1 MLRASWTSLMARK
14 LRLFMSAFA
23 IILGVAFVAG
33 SFVFTDTL
41 GRSFDSIMNGSVG
54 DVVVRP
60 AAAGQGDFESQPSTA
75 TLPSSLVEDL
85 AGVPGAARVD
95 GNITNFGTFVV
106 GKNGKLIGGFGP
118 PGLGLNHTGGPA
130 AKGLQPRTLDAG
142 HWPEGPDE
150 VVLDNKTA
158 DKAGYLIGEKVNLV
172 SAGTQ
177 PRIQAKLVGIANM
190 EGGLAGASL
199 SIFDTARAQTLFMAG
214 KESFTDIWVSAAPGT
229 SQEQLRDAVATK
241 LPKGV
246 EAVTGDAAAK
256 AAATDIQEAL
266 GFITTFLLVF
276 AGIALVVGSFLIVNT
291 FSILVAQRSRELA
304 LFRALGAT
312 RRQVA
317 RSVLFEA
324 SVIGLVGSV
333 IGLGLGI
340 VIAMGIRVLFGR
352 FGLDLSG
359 QSLVISPRTVVVS
372 LLVGLLVTLVAA
384 YLPAR
389 KAGKVPP
396 VAAMRDDAVLAE
408 SGMRGRVIVGGL
420 LTVVGAALLGAGL
433 FVDVPKPTYWVGGG
447 ILGVVLGVALISPLV
462 GRPVIAGIGWIWRK
476 AFGAVGL
483 MAEQNAQ
490 RNPRR
495 TAATAS
501 ALMIGVTLVSM
512 MAVFGAS
519 AKASVDK
526 AVNKEFVAD
535 YVVSSVVGTPFST
548 AVTTEL
554 AAVPGVDEVAAFR
567 WDRLTVKGQRA
578 GVIGIDPAHIGV
590 LGPTPMVA
598 GELRSLTP
606 TSVSVSGAIATADRL
621 SVGSTIELTRAG
633 TTKPFTLAAI
643 HGESALLDSDYLLS
657 LPALESLGGPD
668 TDSFVFIT
676 RKDGTSPD
684 QVGRD
689 LDKAIADL
697 PVVTVKDQ
705 REFADE
711 QRSQINQMLYLIY
724 ALLGLAVIIAI
735 LGIINTLALSV
746 IERTRE
752 IGLLRAVGLSRR
764 QLKRMLRL
772 ESIVI
777 ALLGATL
784 GIGLGVAFGIALQ
797 SSLSDDGIDVLS
809 IPWSQ
814 LALFVGIA
822 GLVGILAAW
831 WPGWR
836 ASKLDIL
843 RAVTTE

>member
-1 MLRASWTSLMARK
+1 MARK

-41 GRSFDSIMNGSVG
+41 GRSFDSIMNSTVG

-60 AAAGQGDFESQPSTA
+60 VAGDVDIESQPSSA
-75 TLPSSLVEDL
+75 TLPGSLVTEL
-85 AGVPGAARVD
+85 ADTPGAARAD

-118 PGLGLNHTGGPA
+118 PGIGVNYTDGPA
-130 AKGLQPRTLDAG
+130 AKGLQPLTLNAG
-142 HWPEGPDE
+142 HWPEGAGE
-150 VVLDNKTA
+150 VVLDERTA
-158 DKAGYLIGEKVNLV
+158 DKAGYLIGEKVNIV
-172 SAGTQ
+172 SSGSQ
-177 PRIQAKLVGIANM
+177 PRIQAKLVGIARM
-190 EGGLAGASL
+190 DGGLAGASL
-199 SIFDTARAQTLFMAG
+199 SIFDTAEARAYFMGG
-214 KESFTDIWVSAAPGT
+214 KDAYTDIWVTAAEGT
-229 SQEQLRDAVATK
+229 SQEELRAAVAAK
-241 LPKGV
+241 LPAGV
-246 EAVTGDAAAK
+246 EAVTGDSAAA
-256 AAATDIQEAL
+256 AAASDVQEAL
-266 GFITTFLLVF
+266 GFITTFLLIF
-276 AGIALVVGSFLIVNT
+276 AGVALVVGSFLIINT

-304 LFRALGAT
+304 LFRALGST

-324 SVIGLVGSV
+324 TVIGTIGSV
-333 IGLGLGI
+333 IGLGLGV
-340 VIAMGIRVLFGR
+340 VIAMLIRVLFGR

-359 QSLVISPRTVVVS
+359 QTLIIAPRTVVVS
-372 LLVGLLVTLVAA
+372 LVVGLVVTLVAA

-408 SGMRGRVIVGGL
+408 SGMRGRTIVGGVF
-420 LTVVGAALLGAGL
+420 TVVGGALLGTGL
-433 FVDVPKPTYWVGGG
+433 YTEVPNQTYWVGAG
-447 ILGVVLGVALISPLV
+447 ILGVVLGMALISPLV
-462 GRPVIAGIGWIWRK
+462 GRPVIAAIGWMYRRV
-476 AFGAVGL
+476 FGAVGL
-483 MAEQNAQ
+483 MAQQNAQ

-495 TAATAS
+495 TGATAS

-519 AKASVDK
+519 AKASIDK
-526 AVNKEFVAD
+526 AVEAEFVAD
-535 YVVSSVVGTPFST
+535 YVVSSAVGTPFS
-548 AVTTEL
+548 AEVTKEI

-567 WDRLTVKGQRA
+567 WDVVKVNGEHRRA
-578 GVIGIDPAHIGV
+578 SGIDPGHVGV
-590 LGPTPMVA
+590 LGPTPMVVGRLA
-598 GELRSLTP
+598 DLTA
-606 TSVSVSGAIATADRL
+606 TSVSVSQELATAEKL
-621 SVGSTIELTRAG
+621 TVGSALELTRAG
-633 TTKPFTLAAI
+633 TTKPFTVGAI

-657 LPALESLGGPD
+657 LQALESLGGPR
-668 TDSFVFIT
+668 TDSFAFVT
-676 RKDGTSPD
+676 RKDGTVPAE
-684 QVGRD
+684 VGRD
-689 LDKAIADL
+689 LEKALADL

-705 REFADE
+705 GEFADE
-711 QRSQINQMLYLIY
+711 QRAQINQMLYLIY

-777 ALLGATL
+777 ALLGAAL
-784 GIGLGVAFGIALQ
+784 GVGLGVVFGVALQ
-797 SSLSDDGIDVLS
+797 HSLADDGIDVLS
-809 IPWSQ
+809 VPWPQ
-814 LALFVGIA
+814 LAMFVGLA

-836 ASKLDIL
+836 AARLDIL

>member
-1 MLRASWTSLMARK
+1 MARK

-41 GRSFDSIMNGSVG
+41 GKSFDSIMNGSVG

-60 AAAGQGDFESQPSTA
+60 VAGDADIEQQPSTA
-75 TLPSSLVEDL
+75 TLPGPLVKEL
-85 AGVPGAARVD
+85 AGVEGAARVD

-130 AKGLQPRTLDAG
+130 AKGLEPLTLDAG
-142 HWPEGPDE
+142 RWPKGPAE
-150 VVLDNKTA
+150 VVLDDKTA
-158 DKAGYLIGEKVNLV
+158 DKAGYLIGEQVNIV
-172 SAGTQ
+172 SSGTE
-177 PRIQAKLVGIANM
+177 PRIRARLVGIATM
-190 EGGLAGASL
+190 DGGLAGASL
-199 SIFDTARAQTLFMAG
+199 SIFDTAQARSLFMEG
-214 KESFTDIWVSAAPGT
+214 KDAYTDIWVTAAPGT
-229 SQEQLRDAVATK
+229 SQEQLRDAVAPK
-241 LPKGV
+241 LPEGV

-256 AAATDIQEAL
+256 AAAKAAASDIQEAL
-266 GFITTFLLVF
+266 GFITTFLLIF
-276 AGIALVVGSFLIVNT
+276 AGVALVVGSFLIVNT

-304 LFRALGAT
+304 LFRALGST

-324 SVIGLVGSV
+324 MVIGLIGSI

-359 QSLVISPRTVVVS
+359 QSLIITPRTVVVS
-372 LLVGLLVTLVAA
+372 LVVGLLVTLVAA

-408 SGMRGRVIVGGL
+408 SGMRGRILVGGL
-420 LTVVGAALLGAGL
+420 LTIVGAALLVTGL
-433 FVDVPKPTYWVGGG
+433 FVDVPRPTYWVGVG

-462 GRPVIAGIGWIWRK
+462 GRPVIAGIGWIYRQV
-476 AFGAVGL
+476 FGAVGL
-483 MAEQNAQ
+483 MAQQNAQ

-519 AKASVDK
+519 AKASIDK
-526 AVNKEFVAD
+526 AIEAEFVSD
-535 YVVSSVVGTPFST
+535 FVVSSAVGIPFSP
-548 AVTTEL
+548 AIAQEMRS
-554 AAVPGVDEVAAFR
+554 VPGVADVASFR
-567 WDRLTVKGQRA
+567 FDRPKVDGSEETVMA
-578 GVIGIDPAHIGV
+578 GEARQLGSV
-590 LGPTPMVA
+590 LGLRVVEGNLGDLKA
-598 GELRSLTP
+598 GSLAVSTDVIAAGTQALGDTVTLVRGTTTVP
-606 TSVSVSGAIATADRL
+606 FTVTSVFEKSSF
-621 SVGSTIELTRAG
+621 VGTDYLVT
-633 TTKPFTLAAI
+633 
-643 HGESALLDSDYLLS
+643 LDSLKS
-657 LPALESLGGPD
+657 LGSAQTDNFAFVGIEPGASRERVGAALEAK
-668 TDSFVFIT
+668 V
-676 RKDGTSPD
+676 
-684 QVGRD
+684 
-689 LDKAIADL
+689 ADL
-697 PVVTVKDQ
+697 PIVSVKDQ
-705 REFADE
+705 AEFADE

-777 ALLGATL
+777 ALLGAAL
-784 GIGLGVAFGIALQ
+784 GIGLGVVFGIALQ
-797 SSLSDDGIDVLS
+797 RSLSDDGIDVLS
-809 IPWSQ
+809 IPWPQ
-814 LALFVGIA
+814 LALFVGLA

-843 RAVTTE
+843 RAVTAE